1 MLLEGRVQRSDVN
14 MTADGVIT
22 TPRFGAQQEMFVADA
37 HARYYDAVRRGNVF
51 VASNTAAVATNVVA
65 TSMTAGL
72 CLWNPPNSGKNA
84 VLLRLNVALQSL
96 PAGAAG
102 LVLAGG
108 SQPLI
113 PASAFTVLTGTGA
126 YNGTFNAMM
135 STVGAS
141 GNRSVCQAASVA
153 NAIGTIIFRW
163 IGGGPAATVSGST
176 AFPPFICDEIAGDLI
191 IPPGNLVALETVTTV
206 MSTGSTLIWEEV
218 PV

>member
-51 VASNTAAVATNVVA
+51 VAANTAAQALTTVAASA
-65 TSMTAGL
+65 TGL
-72 CLWNPPNSGKNA
+72 ILWNPPNSGKNA
-84 VLLRLNVALQSL
+84 VLLRLNIALQSL

-113 PASAFTVLTGTGA
+113 PSSTFTALSGTGA
-126 YNGTFNAMM
+126 YNGTFNAQM
-135 STVGAS
+135 STVGSS
-141 GNRSVCQAASVA
+141 GSRSVCQAASAA

-163 IGGGPAATVSGST
+163 IPGGPAATVAGST
-176 AFPPFICDEIAGDLI
+176 SFPPFISEEIAGDLVV
-191 IPPGNLVALETVTTV
+191 PPGNAIALESVTTAITV
-206 MSTGSTLIWEEV
+206 GATLIWEEV